1 MDLSVFPSNNLNE
14 LDGIKFIINDRTDFL
29 KMLDFFDMC
38 EDDFIQQDFGEKGY
52 YCILFGMV
60 RRFIHPEIFHYHSD
74 TYCREINLYPEFIK
88 KPNLV
93 FKL

>member
-14 LDGIKFIINDRTDFL
+14 LDRIKFIINDRTDFL

-38 EDDFIQQDFGEKGY
+38 EDDYVVQNYGEKGY
-52 YCILFGMV
+52 YNIHNGEV
-60 RRFIHPEIFHYHSD
+60 RRYVHPVITNFHSD
-74 TYCREINLYPEFIK
+74 LYCREINLYPEFIK

>member
-14 LDGIKFIINDRTDFL
+14 LDGIKFIINDRIDFL
-29 KMLDFFDMC
+29 KMLDYFDMC
-38 EDDFIQQDFGEKGY
+38 EEYVVQQYGVKGY
-52 YCILFGMV
+52 YCIIGGEI
-60 RRFIHPEIFHYHSD
+60 RRFIHPEISHYHSE